1 MLDYELL
8 YILFFLHAAVVSNI
22 ELRALADSIVRV
34 SWDRV
39 SDAMVTEYLVYYR
52 LNGGLSSESLKIV
65 SSSNNFTD
73 IVGLSEGT
81 YTFEVVARSVFGEVL
96 QSNRS
101 ASMTLNVISSAN
113 TIAISSATIAVTSI
127 KFVSTQ
133 ASTEVE
139 NLTTSSNTTGKL

>member
-1 MLDYELL
+1 M
-8 YILFFLHAAVVSNI
+8 
-22 ELRALADSIVRV
+22 RV

-73 IVGLSEGT
+73 IVDLSEGT

-113 TIAISSATIAVTSI
+113 TIAVSSANTIAVSSATIAVTSI